1 MEEYVKLSLDTYEYF
16 RELEQN
22 KKLKSL
28 AECVKSCVTNET
40 GRPVVEGF
48 RYIREITIDQDKL
61 TSMLQ
66 KAFGSTIKWE

>member
-22 KKLKSL
+22 EILKSL
-28 AECVKSCVTNET
+28 AECVRPCVTDET

-48 RYIREITIDQDKL
+48 RYIRETTIDQAKL
-61 TSMLQ
+61 TLLLQ
-66 KAFGSTIKWE
+66 KALGSNIKWE

>member
-16 RELEQN
+16 RELEQS

-28 AECVKSCVTNET
+28 AECIGSCVTNVTRRYVGDELRYVEET
-40 GRPVVEGF
+40 
-48 RYIREITIDQDKL
+48 TINQYKL

-66 KAFGSTIKWE
+66 KAFGSNIKWE